1 MEDTKPNNNGLSAEQ
16 LEKIGG
22 GDCSPADYITLVGN
36 LTQAY
41 EGLVDFTS
49 HVIERVLTS
58 KS

>member
-1 MEDTKPNNNGLSAEQ
+1 MEDLKQAQNQ

-22 GDCSPADYITLVGN
+22 GGDCTPADILGIIGN
-36 LTQAY
+36 LTIAY

-49 HVIERVLTS
+49 HVIDRVITGV

>member
-1 MEDTKPNNNGLSAEQ
+1 MDELKQAQNQ

-22 GDCSPADYITLVGN
+22 GECTPADFIGIIGN

-49 HVIERVLTS
+49 HVIERVMTS
-58 KS
+58 KV